1 MILSLEN
8 VSASGQEARGAE
20 LGSAMSVSEALLEGI
35 ARGLLM
41 VWPLWL
47 FLGAVFLVRL
57 AFLAYRWRR
66 LARSG
71 IWEIDRMDGRTF
83 ENYLEVLFTRLG
95 FRVERTRYVGDY
107 GADLVVSKDGVRTAV
122 QAKRFRRKVGVRAV
136 QEAVAA
142 KAQYGC
148 DKAMV
153 VTNAFY
159 TQQALRLARANK
171 VKLWDRNRLVGAL
184 ISVRKAARHPD
195 IDGDRGRTVA
205 SQESVQPSLFPVA
218 HASCAKCGKQVSDKV
233 REYCLSRPKRF
244 GGLVYCYQH
253 QGAFR

>member
-1 MILSLEN
+1 
-8 VSASGQEARGAE
+8 
-20 LGSAMSVSEALLEGI
+20 
-35 ARGLLM
+35 M

-47 FLGAVFLVRL
+47 ILGAVVLVRL
-57 AFLAYRWRR
+57 TVLLYVWRR

-71 IWEIDRMDGRTF
+71 IREIDRMDGRTF
-83 ENYLEVLFTRLG
+83 ENYLDVLFTGLG

-107 GADLVVSKDGVRTAV
+107 GADLVVSRDGVRTAV
-122 QAKRFRRKVGVRAV
+122 QAKRFRRKVGVRAI

-159 TQQALRLARANK
+159 TQPALRLARANK
-171 VKLWDRNRLVGAL
+171 VRLWDRNRLVGAL
-184 ISVRKAARHPD
+184 ISVRKGARHSE
-195 IDGDRGRTVA
+195 IDGDRDGTVA
-205 SQESVQPSLFPVA
+205 SRKDVQPSLFPVA

-233 REYCLSRPKRF
+233 RDYCLSRPKRF
-244 GGLVYCYQH
+244 DGLVYCYQH
-253 QGAFR
+253 QRTLR